1 MLSSM
6 ETAMDWTEDGEGT
19 RGRLMRIVALLLAL
33 ATLAE
38 RACRAPLA
46 VRVLVM
52 GVLRPAEQVAWNFI
66 AGGHALPVP
75 ASESDDPASAMRLA
89 GRFRVLAIA
98 LAAFADRFSGCSHV
112 PVGIS
117 PRAVEAEADFTD
129 LDRAR
134 LQPFDTS

>member
-1 MLSSM
+1 
-6 ETAMDWTEDGEGT
+6 MDWTEDGEGM

-52 GVLRPAEQVAWNFI
+52 GFLRPAEQVAWSFI
-66 AGGHALPVP
+66 AGGSALPVP
-75 ASESDDPASAMRLA
+75 ARQSDDPASAMRLA
-89 GRFRVLAIA
+89 GRFRALAIA
-98 LAAFADRFSGCSHV
+98 LAAFADRFGGCSRV
-112 PVGIS
+112 PVGVS
-117 PRAVEAEADFTD
+117 PRAAEVEADFTD

>member
-1 MLSSM
+1 
-6 ETAMDWTEDGEGT
+6 MDWTEDSEGM

-33 ATLAE
+33 SILAE

-52 GVLRPAEQVAWNFI
+52 GFLRPAEQVAWNFI
-66 AGGHALPVP
+66 AGGCALPVP
-75 ASESDDPASAMRLA
+75 AGESDDPASAMRLA
-89 GRFRVLAIA
+89 GRFRALAIA
-98 LAAFADRFSGCSHV
+98 LAAFADRFSGCSRV

-117 PRAVEAEADFTD
+117 PRAVEADADFTD
-129 LDRAR
+129 LDRGR

>member
-1 MLSSM
+1 
-6 ETAMDWTEDGEGT
+6 MDWTEDGEGM
-19 RGRLMRIVALLLAL
+19 RQRLMRIVALLLAL

-52 GVLRPAEQVAWNFI
+52 GFLRPAEQVAWNFI
-66 AGGHALPVP
+66 AGGCALPVP
-75 ASESDDPASAMRLA
+75 AGESDDPASAMRLA
-89 GRFRVLAIA
+89 GRFRALAIA
-98 LAAFADRFSGCSHV
+98 LAAFADRFSECSRV

-134 LQPFDTS
+134 PQPFDTS

>member
-1 MLSSM
+1 
-6 ETAMDWTEDGEGT
+6 MDWTEDSEGM

-38 RACRAPLA
+38 RACRAPPA

-52 GVLRPAEQVAWNFI
+52 GFLRPAEQVAWNFI
-66 AGGHALPVP
+66 TGGRALPVP
-75 ASESDDPASAMRLA
+75 AGESDDPASATRLA
-89 GRFRVLAIA
+89 GRFRALAIA
-98 LAAFADRFSGCSHV
+98 LAAFADRFGGCSRV

-129 LDRAR
+129 LDRGR